1 MILHAPKSNQTVEF
15 TIPPHVKKVGVHVSG
30 GADSAILIYIV
41 CKYIK
46 DNNLDI
52 TVLPITSC
60 VNERPGMMEGT
71 FRVTNKV
78 RELFNYD
85 IPFLLDNFLYYRGRK
100 VYKFMTEVHKNMLK
114 EGVVDMII
122 GAGTGWASEI
132 VLKTNNMWYDR
143 PLWRDKEL
151 NPSQYEPILE
161 EDGTPTGYTI
171 YKPFIRV
178 DKKFTAEMYD
188 LYGVR
193 DTLFPVTRSCIEKFS
208 RSEGWSKPCKL
219 CWWCKERYWAFGEY
233 DRERRTYLETIKDEV
248 YSWDPEPDTILND
261 GPKALEMKLLLKN
274 KANQSDG

>member
-1 MILHAPKSNQTVEF
+1 MILHAPKSQQTVDF
-15 TIPPHVKKVGVHVSG
+15 TIPAHVKKIGIHVSG
-30 GADSAILIYIV
+30 GADSAILLYIV
-41 CKYIK
+41 CRYIK
-46 DNNLDI
+46 DNDLDI

-60 VNERPGMMEGT
+60 IIQKPIMMEGT

-100 VYKFMTEVHKNMLK
+100 IFKFTNEVHKNMLS

-122 GAGTGWASEI
+122 GAGTGWTSEEE
-132 VLKTNNMWYDR
+132 LKKNKMWEKR

-151 NPSQYEPILE
+151 NLTQYEPILE
-161 EDGTPTGYTI
+161 EDGTPTEYTL

-178 DKKFTAEMYD
+178 DKKFTVEMYD

-193 DTLFPVTRSCIEKFS
+193 DTLFPVTRSCIDKFS
-208 RSEGWSKPCKL
+208 KTEGWSKPCKK
-219 CWWCKERYWAFGEY
+219 CWWCRERYWAFGEY
-233 DRERRTYLETIKDEV
+233 DQERRTYLETIKDEV
-248 YSWDPEPDTILND
+248 YSWDPERDTTDND

-274 KANQSDG
+274 KDNLSNG

>member
-1 MILHAPKSNQTVEF
+1 MILHAPKSNQTVDF
-15 TIPPHVKKVGVHVSG
+15 TIPAHVKKIGIHVSG
-30 GADSAILIYIV
+30 GADSAILLYIV
-41 CKYIK
+41 CRYIK
-46 DNNLDI
+46 DNDLDI

-60 VNERPGMMEGT
+60 IIQKPIMMEGT

-100 VYKFMTEVHKNMLK
+100 IFKFTNEVHKNMLS

-178 DKKFTAEMYD
+178 DKKFTVEMYD

-193 DTLFPVTRSCIEKFS
+193 DTLFPVTRSCIDKFS
-208 RSEGWSKPCKL
+208 KTEGWSKPCKK
-219 CWWCKERYWAFGEY
+219 CWWCRERYWAFGEY
-233 DRERRTYLETIKDEV
+233 DQERRTYLETIKNEV
-248 YSWDPEPDTILND
+248 YSWDPERDTTDND
-261 GPKALEMKLLLKN
+261 ATKALELKLLLKN
-274 KANQSDG
+274 KDKQPNG